1 MAAHRYW
8 RLNITSTWS
17 ADVWCSV
24 ATLIGWS
31 AGLDGDQLKSSLGV
45 TCTAS
50 STFGGFPATN
60 ANDNN
65 NGTYWITG
73 AFANPTTLTFDLGV
87 GVFKDI
93 RQISFTSR
101 TDTFYGQF
109 PKDYNWQWSDD
120 NISWTTAFS
129 GTTTSP
135 TAAGQFYTSPSAGAA
150 SFERTT
156 QAEALAAL
164 RISGAANRTT
174 EAFILTAINYPT
186 ASERVTKLNGL
197 VSVQSNLTLR
207 TTQSEALVAVLYG
220 AEERMLRAWTF
231 TQDGHDFYVVITG
244 GETYVYDKETEQWA
258 QWASPDAAFWR
269 GVDGVEWQ
277 GINVC
282 IDPDTGKLFQI
293 DPQGRLD
300 YKTTPITSIVY
311 GGLTERFRNM
321 PSIFMAEVAVSQNS
335 PPHNVDPTTLSI
347 TLETTDT
354 ITSYNH
360 GTVNGATT
368 GNHTFARF
376 YGLGLMR
383 SPGMLFKITD
393 TGFARRIDG
402 LNIEMSGTPDNG

>member
-31 AGLDGDQLKSSLGV
+31 AGLVGDQLLASLGV

-50 STFGGFPATN
+50 TTFGGFPSTN
-60 ANDNN
+60 VNDNN
-65 NGTYWITG
+65 NSTAWITG
-73 AFANPTTLTFDLGV
+73 SFANPTTLTFDLGV
-87 GVFKDI
+87 GVTKDI

-101 TDTFYGQF
+101 NDNFYAQF

-129 GTTTSP
+129 ATTPAP

-156 QAEALAAL
+156 QADVLAAL
-164 RISGAANRTT
+164 RISGVANRTT
-174 EAFILTAINYPT
+174 GAFALTAVNFPT
-186 ASERVTKLNGL
+186 ASERVSQLRGL
-197 VSVQSNLTLR
+197 VSVQSNTTLR
-207 TTQSEALVAVLYG
+207 TTQAEVLVAVLYG

-231 TQDGHDFYVVITG
+231 TQDGHDFYVVLCA
-244 GETYVYDKETEQWA
+244 GETYIYDKESEEWC

-269 GVDGVEWQ
+269 GIDGVDWE
-277 GINVC
+277 GMNVC
-282 IDPDTGKLFQI
+282 IDSGSGKLFQI
-293 DPQGRLD
+293 DPLGRLD
-300 YKTTPITSIVY
+300 YKTTPITSYIY
-311 GGLTERFRNM
+311 GGLTERFRTI
-321 PSIFMAEVAVSQNS
+321 PSIYMAEVAVSQNS

-354 ITSYNH
+354 VTTYNH
-360 GTVNGATT
+360 GTVYGAAT
-368 GNHTFARF
+368 GNHTYPRF
-376 YGLGLMR
+376 YGLGLLR
-383 SPGMLFKITD
+383 SPGILFKITD

-402 LNIEMSGTPDNG
+402 LNIEISGTPSNG